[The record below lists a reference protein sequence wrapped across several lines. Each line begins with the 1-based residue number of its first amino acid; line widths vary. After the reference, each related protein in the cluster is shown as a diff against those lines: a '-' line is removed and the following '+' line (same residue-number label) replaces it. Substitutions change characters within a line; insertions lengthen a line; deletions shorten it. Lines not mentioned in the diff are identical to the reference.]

1 MGPAE
6 ATAGP
11 IVRIE
16 GLCKSFGA
24 VRAVDDLSLAIEEG
38 EFFALL
44 GPSGCGKTSLLRMI
58 AGFDTPDRGRVFI
71 GGTDMTEVPPHRRP
85 VNMMFQSYAL
95 FPHMTV
101 AQNIGFGL
109 VQQGVPKPD
118 VAARVAEML
127 RLVQLD
133 GLDRRR
139 PDQLSGG
146 QKQRVALA
154 RALARRPSILL
165 LDEPLAA
172 LDKNLR
178 EETQME
184 LAALQRRL
192 KTTFIVVTHDQREAM
207 VLSQRMA
214 IMQDGH
220 FEQIGTPADI
230 YERPANRYV
239 AEFMGEINF
248 LKGCVLAQ
256 ENAGQENA
264 SLKIATEAGLAAVAT
279 PQDYAAGT
287 EVLFALRP
295 ERIRLNPAKGAV
307 AKDPNVFS
315 GRIAARS
322 YRGENTLF
330 EIELSS
336 GASIR
341 SLRQNSDLR
350 AADDVDLGA
359 EVSVH
364 FAADAGIVLPL

>member
-6 ATAGP
+6 ADAGP

-24 VRAVDDLSLAIEEG
+24 VRAVDDLSLAIEQG

-58 AGFDTPDRGRVFI
+58 AGFDTPDQGRIFI
-71 GGTDMTEVPPHRRP
+71 GGKDMTEVPPHRRP

-109 VQQGVPKPD
+109 VQQRMSKPD
-118 VAARVAEML
+118 IAVRVGEML
-127 RLVQLD
+127 RLVQLE
-133 GLDRRR
+133 GLERRR

-165 LDEPLAA
+165 LDEPMAA

-214 IMQDGH
+214 IMRDGR

-230 YERPANRYV
+230 YERPTNRYV
-239 AEFMGEINF
+239 AEFMGDINL
-248 LKGCVLAQ
+248 LKGRVLGH
-256 ENAGQENA
+256 ENGT
-264 SLKIATEAGLAAVAT
+264 SKIATEAGPASVAASR
-279 PQDYAAGT
+279 DYAAGT
-287 EVLFALRP
+287 EILFALRP
-295 ERIRLNPAKGAV
+295 ERIRVNPARAS
-307 AKDPNVFS
+307 ASNDANVFA
-315 GRIAARS
+315 GRISGRS
-322 YRGENTLF
+322 YRGETTLF
-330 EIELSS
+330 EIELAS
-336 GASIR
+336 GANIR
-341 SLRQNSDLR
+341 SLRQNGDQR
-350 AADDVDLGA
+350 TANDVDLGA
-359 EVSVH
+359 EVSVQ
-364 FAADAGIVLPL
+364 FSADAGIVLPL

>member
-1 MGPAE
+1 MGPGE
-6 ATAGP
+6 ADAGA

-24 VRAVDDLSLAIEEG
+24 VRAVDDLSLAIDEG

-58 AGFDTPDRGRVFI
+58 AGFDTPDKGRIFI
-71 GGTDMTEVPPHRRP
+71 GGKDVTEVPPHRRP

-109 VQQGVPKPD
+109 VQQGLAKRD
-118 VAARVAEML
+118 IAARVAEML

-133 GLDRRR
+133 GLERRR

-165 LDEPLAA
+165 LDEPMAA

-214 IMQDGH
+214 IMRDGC

-239 AEFMGEINF
+239 AEFMGEINL
-248 LKGCVLAQ
+248 LKGRVL
-256 ENAGQENA
+256 GQENA
-264 SLKIATEAGLAAVAT
+264 ALKIATEAGPASVVAS
-279 PQDYAAGT
+279 QDYAAGT
-287 EVLFALRP
+287 EILFALRP
-295 ERIRLNPAKGAV
+295 ERIRVNPTNGTTSKGQ
-307 AKDPNVFS
+307 NVFS
-315 GRIAARS
+315 GRVSGRS
-322 YRGENTLF
+322 YRGETTLF
-330 EIELSS
+330 EIELAC

-350 AADDVDLGA
+350 AAHDVDLGA
-359 EVSVH
+359 EVSLH
-364 FAADAGIVLPL
+364 FGADAGIVLPL

>member
-1 MGPAE
+1 MGSTE

-24 VRAVDDLSLAIEEG
+24 IRAVDGLSLAIKEG

-58 AGFDTPDRGRVFI
+58 AGFDTPDRGRIFI

-109 VQQGVPKPD
+109 VQQRMPKAD
-118 VAARVAEML
+118 IAARVAEML

-133 GLDRRR
+133 GLERRR

-239 AEFMGEINF
+239 AEFMGEINL
-248 LKGCVLAQ
+248 LKGCVL
-256 ENAGQENA
+256 GQENA
-264 SLKIATEAGLAAVAT
+264 ALKIDTEAGPAAVMS
-279 PQDYAAGT
+279 QRDYAAGT
-287 EVLFALRP
+287 EILFALRP
-295 ERIRLNPAKGAV
+295 ERIRLNPAKGTV

-315 GRIAARS
+315 GRIAGRS

-336 GASIR
+336 GTSIR

-350 AADDVDLGA
+350 APDDVDLGA

-364 FAADAGIVLPL
+364 FGADAGIVLPL